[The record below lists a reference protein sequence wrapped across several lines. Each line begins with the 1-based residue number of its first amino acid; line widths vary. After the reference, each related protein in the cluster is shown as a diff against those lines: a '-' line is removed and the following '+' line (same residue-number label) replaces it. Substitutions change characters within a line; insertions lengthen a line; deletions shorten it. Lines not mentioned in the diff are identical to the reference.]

1 MSSTYHARG
10 VVLRRESWREAARMY
25 TIYTREAGKL
35 LAVGQGTRKVLSKLG
50 PHLEPYGTVDLHLAR
65 GRKTETVC
73 GAILV
78 RPPDQ
83 FAADE
88 RRYLAVS
95 FAAEM
100 VDHFVKFGDP
110 DPELWRLIET
120 WHADLS
126 AIPIDRVESRL
137 SVFVWRFMSH
147 LGYRPKLDDCFECG
161 RSLRFEVS
169 RFLPI
174 PGTAACGRCVLPE
187 SHLAG
192 CESLDHQAVEAI
204 IRLLDDAASTP
215 RSDDASSFAAA
226 LAFMEARLDRPLT
239 SLPLVRVM
247 MRARNYV

>member
-35 LAVGQGTRKVLSKLG
+35 LVVGQGTRKILSKLG
-50 PHLEPYGTVDLHLAR
+50 PHLEPYSTVDLHLAR

-83 FAADE
+83 FVAHDQ
-88 RRYLAVS
+88 RYLAVS

-100 VDHFVKFGDP
+100 IDHFVKFGDP

-126 AIPIDRVESRL
+126 TIPLDRVESRL

-174 PGTAACGRCVLPE
+174 PGTAVCGRCVLSE

-192 CESLDHQAVEAI
+192 SETLTHQSVEAV
-204 IRLLDDAASTP
+204 IRLLDDTASAP
-215 RSDDASSFAAA
+215 LSNDSFSFAAS

-239 SLPLVRVM
+239 SLPLVRAM
-247 MRARNYV
+247 MKTKTYA